1 MNHQMKNLQELSDQK
16 LIKNYIAGDSKSFE
30 VLIERYRNRLFSY
43 IYYTINNRHQA
54 EDIFQE
60 TCIKAITSMLDGRYS
75 ESGRFL
81 PWLTRI
87 AHNLIIDYFRH
98 EKLLKFFSTDSFSAP
113 IFNSSQY
120 TEHTIEDDLIRNQIY
135 ADVRNLINYLPD
147 EQKEI
152 ILLRYYGNLSF
163 KEIAELT
170 HVKINTA
177 LGRMRYALIN
187 LRRLIEEKGI
197 QVTMS
202 GK

>member
-1 MNHQMKNLQELSDQK
+1 MNLQGKSDQE
-16 LIKNYIAGDSKSFE
+16 LVQQYVRGDSKSFE
-30 VLIERYRNRLFSY
+30 VLIERHRNRLFSY
-43 IYYTINNRHQA
+43 IYYTVKNRHQA

-81 PWLTRI
+81 PWITRI
-87 AHNLIIDYFRH
+87 AHNLIIDYFRQ
-98 EKLLKFFSTDSFSAP
+98 EKLLKVCSTDNFTAP
-113 IFNSSQY
+113 ILNSPRYSEQ
-120 TEHTIEDDLIRNQIY
+120 TIEDDLVRDQIY

-147 EQKEI
+147 EQKEV
-152 ILLRYYGNLSF
+152 ILLRHYGDLSF
-163 KEIAELT
+163 KEIADYT
-170 HVKINTA
+170 GVSINTA

-187 LRRLIEEKGI
+187 LRRLIKEKGV